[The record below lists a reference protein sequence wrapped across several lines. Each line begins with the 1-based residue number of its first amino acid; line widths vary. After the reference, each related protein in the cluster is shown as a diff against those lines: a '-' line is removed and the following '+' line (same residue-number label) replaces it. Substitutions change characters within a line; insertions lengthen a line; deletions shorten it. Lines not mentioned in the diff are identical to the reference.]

1 MLLQLVTWPVHKG
14 WSVAVMCFCN
24 LSPSV
29 FLPYEMVTARC
40 RFRCA
45 HIYSFQL
52 KVHLVGIDIFTGK
65 KYEDIC
71 PSTHN
76 MDVPHV
82 VRKDYQVC
90 VFTPTITP
98 TNWFYTLV
106 LFLYIILIAG
116 FHLMSSKFK
125 LKNYWSSWVFT
136 VMEFQSGLKLYK
148 FSFQKGS
155 SFCDSVCLNF

>member
-1 MLLQLVTWPVHKG
+1 M
-14 WSVAVMCFCN
+14 MCFCH
-24 LSPSV
+24 LSHS
-29 FLPYEMVTARC
+29 ETVTAQC

-82 VRKDYQVC
+82 TRKDYQVC
-90 VFTPTITP
+90 VWLHQQLHQQT
-98 TNWFYTLV
+98 
-106 LFLYIILIAG
+106 
-116 FHLMSSKFK
+116 
-125 LKNYWSSWVFT
+125 
-136 VMEFQSGLKLYK
+136 
-148 FSFQKGS
+148 
-155 SFCDSVCLNF
+155 DSAP